1 MIIWLITGLWV
12 LLGCAEMAH
21 LITIITNRSLQTY
34 TTLCSV
40 LVLAGLFAYIGIFVY
55 WYHGHKKS
63 IAYSGKVTISPAMLV
78 FALLAGMTIYRLF
91 GDYVPDLQD
100 AVYEIVIGNLESG
113 SIMTAHPFLGI
124 DAEAG
129 VPMRLQILGLSS
141 LYSALITFSQQSQY
155 MIMCKMVPLGVW
167 VLSILIYWAFAEEL
181 FSGNHHKKWLFVSM
195 VACLYLA
202 TSGSE
207 GMAGYRLFFAGFSG
221 ETIRA
226 VLLMPYTLYV
236 CWRKKWS
243 LAVIAVLAEVCLVW
257 TTYGLG
263 YCFIIAVCMF
273 GVHLLMD
280 RRAKH
285 AA

>member
-1 MIIWLITGLWV
+1 MITWLITGIWV
-12 LLGCAEMAH
+12 LLGCAEAAH
-21 LITIITNRSLQTY
+21 LITIITNKSLQTY

-40 LVLAGLFAYIGIFVY
+40 LVLAGLFAYIGIFIF
-55 WYHGHKKS
+55 WYRSRKKNVT
-63 IAYSGKVTISPAMLV
+63 YTKKVTFSPVMLV
-78 FALLAGMTIYRLF
+78 FALLAGVTIYRLF
-91 GDYVPDLQD
+91 SGYVPDLQD

-113 SIMTAHPFLGI
+113 SIMTVHPFLGI
-124 DAEAG
+124 DVEAG
-129 VPMRLQILGLSS
+129 VPMRFRILGLSS

-155 MIMCKMVPLGVW
+155 MIMCKMVPLVVW
-167 VLSILIYWAFAEEL
+167 GLSMLIYWAFAEE
-181 FSGNHHKKWLFVSM
+181 FFHGNRHKKWLFVSL
-195 VACLYLA
+195 VAFLYLA

-207 GMAGYRLFFAGFSG
+207 GMPGYRLFFAGFSG

-226 VLLMPYTLYV
+226 VLLIPYTLYV
-236 CWRKKWS
+236 CWHKKWL
-243 LAVIAVLAEVCLVW
+243 LALIAVLAEACLVW

-263 YCFIIAVCMF
+263 YCFMIAVCMF